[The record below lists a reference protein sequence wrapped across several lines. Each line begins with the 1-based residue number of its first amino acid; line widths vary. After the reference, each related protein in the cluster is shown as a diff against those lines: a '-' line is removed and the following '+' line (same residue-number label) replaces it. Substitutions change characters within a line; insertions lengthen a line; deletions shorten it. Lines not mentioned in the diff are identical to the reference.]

1 MTVKRKWWIALLL
14 QFYFASGYIYV
25 GRLKRLA
32 LYVVFLILSIA
43 MICLPPLK
51 FIEFQ
56 TQATLLSVLQAL
68 FSIFFTVDAARIAY
82 FEEEFEVK
90 SYNRWW
96 VYLLYW
102 LLVIAIIGTL
112 MYVTAPYINPDF
124 FKSIVMPRLSIG
136 ALISSLF

>member
-32 LYVVFLILSIA
+32 LYVAFLILSIT
-43 MICLPPLK
+43 MICLPPLR
-51 FIEFQ
+51 FIDFQ

-68 FSIFFTVDAARIAY
+68 LSIFFTVDAARIAY
-82 FEEEFEVK
+82 FEEEVEVK

-102 LLVIAIIGTL
+102 LLVIAIIGPL
-112 MYVTAPYINPDF
+112 LFVSAPYINPDF
-124 FKSIVMPRLSIG
+124 FQSIELPRLSIG
-136 ALISSLF
+136 ALISRAF